1 MGQIYGLISS
11 FFSNRWL
18 WVALDGRSSQEH
30 PVNAVVLS
38 KLLHF
43 SVFSVWKSLQV
54 LQKACIKI
62 VACAVYTYLFF
73 SYTCPLLFRRKKKKG
88 CCDHCFLQRIRPITT
103 VQLCILQDYSS
114 VRIYW
119 FQYELQTPHF
129 AYSIHH
135 LV

>member
-1 MGQIYGLISS
+1 MGQICGLLSS
-11 FFSNRWL
+11 FFGNRWL

-38 KLLHF
+38 RLLHF
-43 SVFSVWKSLQV
+43 SVFSIWKSLQV

-62 VACAVYTYLFF
+62 VACAIYTYLFF
-73 SYTCPLLFRRKKKKG
+73 SYTCTVLFRCKKKKG

-103 VQLCILQDYSS
+103 VRLCILQDYSS

-119 FQYELQTPHF
+119 FQYELQTT
-129 AYSIHH
+129 HH